1 MTHRAAT
8 VSLPLVLGVWLA
20 TAGVAAAANVNLTL
34 RFRDSGGTT
43 LAVRVGVFVG
53 TLPQRPGNLDGSVYQ
68 ERGLYSY
75 FYSGGNTTISVPTGQ
90 VIIRAGRGFE
100 YEVLDTT
107 ITVTSARTMTFRLER
122 IYDMKSLGWY
132 SGDTHVHISHPPVVY
147 NLDAGD
153 LALIARGE
161 ELNLINSME
170 EESYFTGAIDP
181 VSLPDRIVFFSKE
194 QRNAHFSHLTLL
206 GLKQWIVDAGCV
218 EGDVACGRT
227 LDALVYDQVHAQT
240 GEVAVIAAH
249 PFSTVDAFDIH
260 DWPGGGMWRGMSI
273 DLAAGKVDAIDLL
286 DFWNAAPPAGVEAYF
301 QALSAGFRVPPSA
314 GTDCTLA
321 SGDSGPAGGY
331 RIYVRPSGAFTMDN
345 WIAGLKAGRS
355 FVSNYPLFTHFDVEG
370 AVSGDILPHNQA
382 TLHGTVS
389 VECLLPIS
397 RIEIWGDT
405 GLLNI
410 LTPPNGVTK
419 SFSTSFDVASSGLTW
434 IAARTTGIASGWHV
448 MPANGLFAQTAP
460 IYLEAGAAA
469 HNRATQNVT
478 YTKSDAA
485 QYFLDRLDET
495 VTVFDTLGFFP
506 DSTREAFDVAVAS
519 ARSFYEAIAN
529 APTDVATPSLPS
541 AWAVRNAWPNPFGND
556 VQIEYVAPENGG
568 EHTVAVYDAAGRVV
582 SVLFSGRRD
591 GGAYRLEWNGRD
603 AGGRRVASGVYFV
616 RVHSRDATS
625 VGRKLVVLH

>member
-8 VSLPLVLGVWLA
+8 VFLPLGLGVWLA

-53 TLPQRPGNLDGSVYQ
+53 PLRQLPGNLDGSIFQ
-68 ERGLYSY
+68 ERGPYSY
-75 FYSGGNTTISVPTGQ
+75 FYSGGNTTISVPTGP

-107 ITVTSARTMTFRLER
+107 ITVTSARTVTFRLER
-122 IYDMKSLGWY
+122 LYDMKSLGWY
-132 SGDTHVHISHPPVVY
+132 SGDTHVHISHPPVIY
-147 NLDAGD
+147 NLDASD

-161 ELNLINSME
+161 ELNFINSME
-170 EESYFTGAIDP
+170 EESYFTGVIDP

-194 QRNAHFSHLTLL
+194 QRNAHFSHLTIL
-206 GLKQWIVDAGCV
+206 GLKQWLYDAGCV
-218 EGDVACGRT
+218 EDDVACGRT
-227 LDALVYDQVHAQT
+227 LDALVYDQVHAQP
-240 GEVAVIAAH
+240 GQVAVIAAH
-249 PFSTVDAFDIH
+249 PFSTFDPSDIEG
-260 DWPGGGMWRGMSI
+260 WPGVGMWRGMSI
-273 DLAAGKVDAIDLL
+273 DLAAGDVDAIDLL
-286 DFWNAAPPAGVEAYF
+286 DFWNAAPPTGVEPYF
-301 QALSAGFRVPPSA
+301 QALSAGFRIPPSA

-331 RIYVRPSGAFTMDN
+331 RIYVRPSGAFTMDS
-345 WIAGLKAGRS
+345 WIAGLKAGHS

-370 AVSGDILPHNQA
+370 AQSGDVLSLNQT

-389 VECLLPIS
+389 VQCLLPIS
-397 RIEIWGDT
+397 HIEIWGDT

-410 LTPPNGVTK
+410 LTPPNGVAK
-419 SFSTSFDVASSGLTW
+419 SFATSFDVASAGLTW

-460 IYLEAGAAA
+460 VYLEAGAAA
-469 HNRATQNVT
+469 HDRATQSVT

-506 DSTREAFDVAVAS
+506 DGTREAFDMAVAS

-591 GGAYRLEWNGRD
+591 GGAHRLEWNGRD